1 MHHHSFFRDLH
12 PLLHMTQLKVFCVT
26 WSIFPHC
33 NERILYVTDFSLTSV
48 VVTSTTFLS
57 LGFAFAA
64 KQAWKQKQM
73 II

>member
-1 MHHHSFFRDLH
+1 
-12 PLLHMTQLKVFCVT
+12 MTQIIVFYVT

-33 NERILYVTDFSLTSV
+33 NERILYVTEFSLTSV